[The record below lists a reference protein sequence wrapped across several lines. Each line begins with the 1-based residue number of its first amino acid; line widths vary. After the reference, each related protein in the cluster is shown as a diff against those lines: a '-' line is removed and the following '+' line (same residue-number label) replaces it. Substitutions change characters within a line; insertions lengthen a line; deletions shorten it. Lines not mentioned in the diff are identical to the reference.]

1 LSLRTG
7 AEELH
12 NCYLKE
18 RTARDIDERI
28 TKILKDLGDP
38 EPPLRLEIV
47 REQLKLDLAFYS
59 TSDTGVLAETIHR
72 LRVAGKQ
79 VLQRPSLLI
88 DAVKRWDLKALWV
101 PDRKRILI
109 DSELPSAKQRW
120 GEAHEIGHSILPWHD
135 TVMHGD
141 RKQTMS
147 LACELQVE
155 SEANFAAGR
164 LLFLQDVF
172 VDHLR
177 ASSLTF
183 ASIKSLSKVFGN
195 TMTSTLWRAVEA
207 SEQPVFGL
215 VSQHPRHTLGEEPL
229 RYFVRS
235 RRFEQQFG
243 EIAAMQ
249 IFAALK
255 AFCRGNRGPIG
266 SGEILLTDANGEQYI
281 FFVEV
286 FFNTHDALT
295 LGVHQA
301 ARVPITAV

>member
-1 LSLRTG
+1 M
-7 AEELH
+7 H

>member
-1 LSLRTG
+1 
-7 AEELH
+7 LH

-266 SGEILLTDANGEQYI
+266 SGEILLTDANGEQHI